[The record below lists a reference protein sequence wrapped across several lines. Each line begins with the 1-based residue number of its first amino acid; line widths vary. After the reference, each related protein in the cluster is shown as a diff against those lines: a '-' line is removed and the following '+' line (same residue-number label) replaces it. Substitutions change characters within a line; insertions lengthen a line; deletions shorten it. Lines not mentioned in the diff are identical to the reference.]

1 VEIKLKLTEYIDI
14 FIRMMIIITMIII
27 TIIIIIIQ
35 IDEDILKKESRNGF
49 EMRRQILILL
59 FQKLDD

>member
-1 VEIKLKLTEYIDI
+1 
-14 FIRMMIIITMIII
+14 MMIIIMIMIII